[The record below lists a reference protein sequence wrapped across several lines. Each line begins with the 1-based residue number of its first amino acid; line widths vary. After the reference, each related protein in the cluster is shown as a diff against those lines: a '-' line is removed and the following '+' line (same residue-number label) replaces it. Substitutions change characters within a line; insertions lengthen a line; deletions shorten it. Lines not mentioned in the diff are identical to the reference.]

1 MRGKRSRIDTP
12 ALQIDGNFPKRL
24 NCVDVK
30 QCAGGMSHAAQ
41 LGHRFDGA
49 HFVVGSHNA
58 YHQSVFINHALQC
71 FRRYPAQAIVVDKL
85 ELEAERA

>member
-1 MRGKRSRIDTP
+1 MEQRASRM
-12 ALQIDGNFPKRL
+12 GN
-24 NCVDVK
+24 
-30 QCAGGMSHAAQ
+30 AAQ

-58 YHQSVFINHALQC
+58 YHQGVFINHALQC